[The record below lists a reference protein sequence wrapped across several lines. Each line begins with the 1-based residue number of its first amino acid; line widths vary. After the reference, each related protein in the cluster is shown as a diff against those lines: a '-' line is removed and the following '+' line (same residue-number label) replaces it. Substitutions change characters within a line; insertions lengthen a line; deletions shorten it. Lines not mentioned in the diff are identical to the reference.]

1 MLCTAATPKPPA
13 SRARR
18 DRYRS
23 YGVMSDGGILAESV
37 DRLRMVSLKYAKYAS
52 RYIGR
57 WTGAVVAGT
66 ATLRPVRGGYAPSH
80 RQGACGGIGVHQ
92 QGAIGMPHVIQVGG
106 AVAIGHYRQTG
117 VLRAQPGQAAEFF
130 GAAAISRFQ
139 RTRQA
144 VSLPF
149 DLGTQ
154 RAFEAQRPA
163 DSGHVYIRACRQQD
177 QVIARRPMGFEHGE
191 PGTSQPVARLQSVHE

>member
-52 RYIGR
+52 RSIDR
-57 WTGAVVAGT
+57 STAAIVSGT

-106 AVAIGHYRQTG
+106 AVSLRPYRPTR
-117 VLRAQPGQAAEFF
+117 VLRWPPSQAA
-130 GAAAISRFQ
+130 
-139 RTRQA
+139 
-144 VSLPF
+144 
-149 DLGTQ
+149 
-154 RAFEAQRPA
+154 
-163 DSGHVYIRACRQQD
+163 H
-177 QVIARRPMGFEHGE
+177 
-191 PGTSQPVARLQSVHE
+191 

>member
-52 RYIGR
+52 RSIDR
-57 WTGAVVAGT
+57 STAAIVSGT

-80 RQGACGGIGVHQ
+80 RQGAGGGIGVHQ
-92 QGAIGMPHVIQVGG
+92 QGAIRLPHVIQVGG
-106 AVAIGHYRQTG
+106 AVGRGHS
-117 VLRAQPGQAAEFF
+117 PEN
-130 GAAAISRFQ
+130 
-139 RTRQA
+139 
-144 VSLPF
+144 
-149 DLGTQ
+149 
-154 RAFEAQRPA
+154 
-163 DSGHVYIRACRQQD
+163 
-177 QVIARRPMGFEHGE
+177 
-191 PGTSQPVARLQSVHE
+191 